1 MAKTYDQLE
10 PRIALAAIAREFYQR
25 GWMPGTAG
33 NLSAR
38 APDQTPPGFWITA
51 SGMPKGQL
59 EASDFLLVGLSD
71 DAVIERLRP
80 AHKPSAET
88 SIHRAIYRTFPH
100 ANACLHVHSVETCI
114 AVNRVPAALTE
125 LRLPPLE
132 VLKCFDL
139 WEENPQVD
147 LPVFTNWLEVPRI
160 AHDIE
165 QRFAITPPRLGALV
179 IRDHGIT
186 VWGESLQQA
195 FNRVEAL
202 EFMMSYMA
210 RAGFSAV

>member
-1 MAKTYDQLE
+1 MAKTFDQLE
-10 PRIALAAIAREFYQR
+10 PRVALAAIARQFYKR

-38 APDQTPPGFWITA
+38 VEDNTRPGFWITA

-59 EASDFLLVGLSD
+59 DESDFLLVEVRD
-71 DAVIERLRP
+71 DVVIERLRTTQ
-80 AHKPSAET
+80 KPSAET
-88 SIHRAIYRTFPH
+88 SIHRAIYRTFPQ
-100 ANACLHVHSVETCI
+100 ARACLHVHSVDACI
-114 AVNRVPAALTE
+114 AASRVPPAATA

-132 VLKCFDL
+132 VLKAFDL

-147 LPVFTNWLEVPRI
+147 LPVFDNWLDVPRI

-165 QRFAITPPRLGALV
+165 QRFTITLPPIDALL

-186 VWGESLQQA
+186 VWGGSLQQA
-195 FNRVEAL
+195 FNRVEVL
-202 EFMMSYMA
+202 EFIMSYLA
-210 RAGFSAV
+210 KADSPR